1 MLAPSQDVAL
11 ALWLLAVQVHA
22 VADDLFLSRR
32 RLSGHTGNTD
42 RTDANDHTDD
52 SCGTSD
58 SDSGSI
64 PRASAATVPAILAA
78 RAKERD
84 DARGARLDGE
94 RAGGTNARSEH
105 LDGGERADARHL
117 GENHVRPELMRK
129 HCKNSAIA
137 IPDVTP
143 DQIRGMYALDRGGR
157 ALCDIFADGL
167 Y

>member
-1 MLAPSQDVAL
+1 LAPSQDVAL

-32 RLSGHTGNTD
+32 TLSGHTGNTGH
-42 RTDANDHTDD
+42 TDDDGHTDD
-52 SCGTSD
+52 SCGASD
-58 SDSGSI
+58 IDSGAI
-64 PRASAATVPAILAA
+64 AATVEAAAIAA
-78 RAKERD
+78 AVRAKSRD
-84 DARGARLDGE
+84 EARGARLDGE
-94 RAGGTNARSEH
+94 RAEGTNAHSAH
-105 LDGGERADARHL
+105 LGGERVDGRHS

-143 DQIRGMYALDRGGR
+143 DQIRGMFALDRGGR